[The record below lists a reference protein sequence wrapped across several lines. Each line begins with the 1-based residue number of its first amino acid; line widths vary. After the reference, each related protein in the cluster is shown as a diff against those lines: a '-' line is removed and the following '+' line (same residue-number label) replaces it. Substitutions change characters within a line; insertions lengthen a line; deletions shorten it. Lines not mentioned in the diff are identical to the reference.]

1 MKKILTIISLI
12 ILTSCG
18 LCHHLPPETNVSVRD
33 SVRVEIRDSI
43 NWIPKERIVDIV
55 PAYDS
60 LKLETSLAKA
70 IAYVDTTTHTLK
82 GSIENK
88 QGYKEQF
95 KEKIVYKEKRDTTI
109 IKVPVEVV
117 KEKKVTPRWAY
128 WTLVITLL
136 TLGYIGLKIYLR
148 LRTKGLVK

>member
-1 MKKILTIISLI
+1 MKRFLPIFALL
-12 ILTSCG
+12 LVQSCG

-33 SVRVEIRDSI
+33 SVRIEIRDSI
-43 NWIPKERIVDIV
+43 NWIPKERIVDVV
-55 PAYDS
+55 PTYDS

-95 KEKIVYKEKRDTTI
+95 KQKIVYKEKRDTTI

-117 KEKKVTPRWAY
+117 KEKKVVPKWCWRL
-128 WTLVITLL
+128 LVFDVVLL
-136 TLGYIGLKIYLR
+136 
-148 LRTKGLVK
+148 LVFAAWVYFKFFGR